1 MVKIRLDKTDSLHSV
16 NKENK
21 LDVSL
26 NSTSKIMKYNNIKK
40 TIDSYEV
47 YKDERKKCNRYRLIL
62 TINPLCSNVLFNPLT
77 EIAKY
82 TATNG
87 GVKIERV
94 TDNVSVNGV
103 DGDTSQRVQYVANTT
118 YSNDE
123 YGYTYYPGY
132 DIFDNHILRS
142 KGFNVVNYDK
152 SSSSKVS
159 SVFNTLCDFAR
170 NKKGEIINIF
180 KRTGV
185 ATKPKQVK
193 KHIYNYDTL
202 MSWEDS
208 INYNLSE
215 MDGWLGFPNVTKLKT
230 YYTKS
235 NDSKNEKATNWNRVL
250 NNHSS
255 DEFVQM
261 YPDRSTYT
269 FTPYHNSFLNRLEYN
284 WDILITY
291 PYMNDYDHELV
302 KFNDINA
309 LQMLSAE
316 SQAGISGENIIMF
329 RSYTKHNLVRNDYVR
344 VMWENDGSIHN
355 EQYRVSNVGNL
366 HGEGNEYYFYIDD
379 PTLVTEFEK
388 INDPEKVKFYIQK
401 ITGGLASR
409 YYLRKFRKLDYG
421 GNTIVKEQYNLAF
434 ATTIYNDSV
443 TQITF
448 TDTLDFTDVTDN
460 LGRPVCEFYVTIL
473 KTNRGNKEWYDKESA
488 KSILVGDQ
496 ANNVEISHCF
506 TKLTDGFAFHCER
519 SENNFVKSRQL
530 ELNNIRYIDGS
541 NAGANEKDKW
551 LSESKQPEHI
561 TKSDDW
567 KDWHGISKDQE
578 WFYGDVVE
586 FIPSD
591 YKEYVIANVNYR
603 FNSYQRENPNKNFV
617 CDGVLRYHN
626 IISDDYDFNA
636 DFKIDDVYKYTYA
649 EQEPRREG
657 YFYNPHY
664 PIRMKEEGEVQQGS
678 HYTVRARNVIVV
690 QDDDI
695 RLKVVS
701 MQTSNVNV
709 NDIVLLMDDK
719 NSQMF
724 EFIVVYIESSN
735 TFYITPRNGW
745 FGDNGFIEQTAQ
757 IYEAPLVWSDVA
769 ELLRRGEN
777 MFIRRRNIE
786 IPSYAVLAGRNIF
799 LWRNYYNNGELLN
812 GKIPEYIFTNNAFYV
827 TPVINFYVKR
837 QDPNGYFGLYTP
849 ETQNPQDIAGETKKP
864 SNYSYNDP
872 ETKAT
877 C

>member
-1 MVKIRLDKTDSLHSV
+1 MKIRV
-16 NKENK
+16 NGIF
-21 LDVSL
+21 DR
-26 NSTSKIMKYNNIKK
+26 YNN
-40 TIDSYEV
+40 EV
-47 YKDERKKCNRYRLIL
+47 DVDKKCNILIGENGIGKSTTL
-62 TINPLCSNVLFNPLT
+62 KIVKAFLSGDFVELLNYYFNSI
-77 EIAKY
+77 EVIDHNK
-82 TATNG
+82 N
-87 GVKIERV
+87 VKI
-94 TDNVSVNGV
+94 NYV
-103 DGDTSQRVQYVANTT
+103 DLFPKANDILNITNEYVI
-118 YSNDE
+118 D
-123 YGYTYYPGY
+123 
-132 DIFDNHILRS
+132 
-142 KGFNVVNYDK
+142 
-152 SSSSKVS
+152 SSLEKESS
-159 SVFNTLCDFAR
+159 
-170 NKKGEIINIF
+170 
-180 KRTGV
+180 
-185 ATKPKQVK
+185 
-193 KHIYNYDTL
+193 
-202 MSWEDS
+202 W
-208 INYNLSE
+208 INYNKCDIEKYNYKLLGLVEENPNCYQHLIRNVINDGNKFS
-215 MDGWLGFPNVTKLKT
+215 MDGFR
-230 YYTKS
+230 
-235 NDSKNEKATNWNRVL
+235 E
-250 NNHSS
+250 
-255 DEFVQM
+255 
-261 YPDRSTYT
+261 
-269 FTPYHNSFLNRLEYN
+269 EYN
-284 WDILITY
+284 IT
-291 PYMNDYDHELV
+291 NNSD
-302 KFNDINA
+302 
-309 LQMLSAE
+309 
-316 SQAGISGENIIMF
+316 
-329 RSYTKHNLVRNDYVR
+329 
-344 VMWENDGSIHN
+344 
-355 EQYRVSNVGNL
+355 
-366 HGEGNEYYFYIDD
+366 
-379 PTLVTEFEK
+379 
-388 INDPEKVKFYIQK
+388 
-401 ITGGLASR
+401 
-409 YYLRKFRKLDYG
+409 YLRDASYILNIFYLRFINVKDY
-421 GNTIVKEQYNLAF
+421 
-434 ATTIYNDSV
+434 
-443 TQITF
+443 
-448 TDTLDFTDVTDN
+448 
-460 LGRPVCEFYVTIL
+460 
-473 KTNRGNKEWYDKESA
+473 
-488 KSILVGDQ
+488 
-496 ANNVEISHCF
+496 
-506 TKLTDGFAFHCER
+506 
-519 SENNFVKSRQL
+519 
-530 ELNNIRYIDGS
+530 NNIRYIDGS

-561 TKSDDW
+561 TNSDDW